1 LVGELAQVLYDGLT
15 FVVLLLPSLKL
26 VVGLVILQFT
36 KKSFVFGLDVC
47 HPLATHAIVQRLPD
61 RRQCGGLVVAVHG
74 FLGADAALRAVGADD
89 AAGYG
94 LRRRQNARHSLEE
107 LVVRSIDFLVTLFL
121 HLEPLR
127 LADDVGVLRGRAHD
141 VAGLDFGQ
149 FLLVHLLLVLD
160 LLFLQDFVGRS

>member
-61 RRQCGGLVVAVHG
+61 RWQCGGLVVAVHG

-89 AAGYG
+89 AAGY
-94 LRRRQNARHSLEE
+94 
-107 LVVRSIDFLVTLFL
+107 
-121 HLEPLR
+121 
-127 LADDVGVLRGRAHD
+127 
-141 VAGLDFGQ
+141 
-149 FLLVHLLLVLD
+149 
-160 LLFLQDFVGRS
+160 